1 MDRVFIA
8 RHKGGV
14 RGRNRAQLV
23 IISMRLS
30 IRNLT
35 TRKLHFADIHD
46 AMQKVPSFT
55 EGHDALAIELHV
67 NRA

>member
-1 MDRVFIA
+1 
-8 RHKGGV
+8 
-14 RGRNRAQLV
+14 
-23 IISMRLS
+23 MRLS